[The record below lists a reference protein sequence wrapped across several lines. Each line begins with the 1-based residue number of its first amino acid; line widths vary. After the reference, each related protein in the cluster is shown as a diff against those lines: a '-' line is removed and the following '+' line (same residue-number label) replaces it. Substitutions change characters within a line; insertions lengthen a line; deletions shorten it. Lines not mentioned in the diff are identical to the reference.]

1 MSCTAMLPN
10 FEEVLARRLVERGR
24 FCCLANDIQD
34 LRNDDRT
41 YDLSFYKMIF
51 DDVELFNLA
60 RRRPTF
66 DENDNLAKMHMID
79 IIATKVETVM
89 ANLTRESEPDDV
101 RMIVAYQLSDGGI
114 GLNNELIWKNPED
127 MARFK
132 RLTTGHTIVMGRKT
146 FESIGRPLP
155 GRRNIVLSRSLS
167 YRGMPGIEVFHSEAE
182 VFKNTAPEERL
193 YIIGG
198 QQIYDMFFDY
208 CWMVHA
214 TEFFG
219 NKKNDSKFTHHDE
232 LMNYHQWNM
241 FREGY
246 ASDGS
251 ACFVTYTRR
260 HRGQKDNF
268 YPHSMN

>member
-1 MSCTAMLPN
+1 MDCSTMLPK
-10 FEEVLARRLVERGR
+10 FEEVLAKRLVEQGR
-24 FCCLANDIQD
+24 FRCLSNDIQD
-34 LRNDDRT
+34 LRDDDRT
-41 YDLSFYKMIF
+41 YDLSFYKMVF
-51 DDVELFNLA
+51 DDEELFNLA
-60 RRRPTF
+60 RRSPTF
-66 DENDNLAKMHMID
+66 DEHDNLAKMRMID
-79 IIATKVETVM
+79 IIATKVEAVM
-89 ANLTRESEPDDV
+89 TTLTRESEPNDV
-101 RMIVAYQLSDGGI
+101 RMVVAYQLSDGGI

-127 MARFK
+127 LARFK
-132 RLTTGHTIVMGRKT
+132 KITMGHTVVMGRKT

-155 GRRNIVLSRSLS
+155 GRRNIVLSRSIS
-167 YRGMPGIEVFHSEAE
+167 FRGTQGIEVFHSEAE
-182 VFKNTAPEERL
+182 VFRNTAPEERL

-219 NKKNDSKFTHHDE
+219 NKKNDSKFTHHNE

-246 ASDGS
+246 AKDGS

-260 HRGQKDNF
+260 YHGKQVSPFPMK
-268 YPHSMN
+268 MN